1 MTTVPMG
8 APPLRVTIVMYHYVR
23 RLAGSR
29 FPRLTA
35 LELDAFRG
43 QLDFIRRYYTP
54 VSIVDLVLATHGHV
68 QLPPRA
74 IVLTFDD
81 GYTEHYRDTWP
92 LLEELKMPAAF
103 FPAAS
108 SLIDRRVLDV
118 NKIQFV
124 LAAADTPDQLVL
136 TIDEAVA
143 RAKARSDV
151 KPLSE
156 YRADGWKAVRFDSP
170 AASYVKYMLQG
181 ALPEDL
187 RTAVLDELFSKL
199 VSSDERAFAD
209 ELYMRIDQA
218 REMSEAGMTIGGHAD
233 RHVTLTSLSRDGQ
246 VREIDGALRVLDA
259 VGASRSRFVFS
270 YAKGAHNA
278 DSISLLRDRGCVLA
292 VTNRCSIA
300 TVAPDTL
307 LSLPRLDANHLP
319 TDASAPPNQWTMR
332 A

>member
-1 MTTVPMG
+1 MTTVPENS
-8 APPLRVTIVMYHYVR
+8 APRVTIVMYHYVR
-23 RLAGSR
+23 RLAGTR
-29 FPRLTA
+29 FARLTA
-35 LELDAFRG
+35 LDLDAFRG
-43 QLDFIRRYYTP
+43 QLEFISRHYTP
-54 VSIVDLVLATHGHV
+54 ISIVDIVRATQRAV
-68 QLPPRA
+68 DLPRRP

-81 GYTEHYRDTWP
+81 GYAEHYRDVVP
-92 LLEELKMPAAF
+92 LLQQWKTPAAF

-124 LAAADTPDQLVL
+124 LAAAEAPDPLVQA
-136 TIDEAVA
+136 IDEAVEHA
-143 RAKARSDV
+143 SGRVDV
-151 KPLSE
+151 RPLTE
-156 YRADGWKAVRFDSP
+156 YRAEGWKAVRFDTP
-170 AASYVKYMLQG
+170 AAAYVKYMLQG

-187 RTAVLDELFSKL
+187 RTTVLGRLFAKL

-209 ELYMRIDQA
+209 DLYMTVEQA
-218 REMSEAGMTIGGHAD
+218 REMAASGMTIGAHAD
-233 RHVTLTSLSRDGQ
+233 RHMTLTSLDRSGQ
-246 VREIDGALRVLDA
+246 AREIDGALRVLDA
-259 VGASRSRFVFS
+259 VAAPRSRFAFS

-278 DSISLLRDRGCVLA
+278 DSVSLLRDRGCVVA
-292 VTNRCSIA
+292 VTNRPSIA